1 MNDQKMIEIALN
13 GVIGLVMHH
22 DDFEVEGDLLSI
34 VFKWNER
41 QADYEND
48 DSGYVLKIGAE
59 KIALYEMDAW
69 GEVMTSPIWEKS
81 MDELRKTHF
90 CTWASFMDAYTLRDS
105 FVPMGENHV

>member
-1 MNDQKMIEIALN
+1 MNDQKMLEIALN
-13 GVIGLVMHH
+13 GVIGAMTYHES
-22 DDFEVEGDLLSI
+22 FEFEDGMVSI
-34 VFKWNER
+34 TFKWNER

-69 GEVMTSPIWEKS
+69 GEVMTSPIWQKS
-81 MDELRKTHF
+81 MDELKKTRY
-90 CTWASFMDAYTLRDS
+90 CTWASFMDAYALRDS